1 MRRLALIAPPKIDV
15 HTALWGAWSDRGRL
29 SVGALLPVLGA
40 LLLAPA
46 ASAASGPNLTVTVV
60 KTAATKAPILSRITV
75 TDTTRN
81 RGRGRSPASATAF
94 FLSSD
99 RKPTS
104 SDLPAGTRR
113 VRALGAGRSNTGRV
127 RLTVPVLAAGGNWY
141 VLACAGAVG
150 SPPTPT
156 GAAHCRA
163 GARKLNVPAGPIP
176 RRGYFPRPSHP
187 RTVTPALDGSA
198 ATSGLISAA
207 SGGTLTATGP
217 NGARYTLEVPAGA
230 LASDETITM
239 TPVSSLAGSPLGAL
253 IGAVDLAPNGL
264 QLLKPA
270 TLTIVPL
277 SPVKP
282 AGVAGFEAFEGGQD
296 FGLYPLNR
304 GVGITMSLEHF
315 SEEGVADATA
325 AEIRVALS
333 LMPSRSQ
340 ADWQQ
345 VAAAALR
352 ARPFDPNALAV
363 IAAAYYRDVV
373 APVVAKAST
382 DDTYADS
389 AVAELEGWLRS
400 LGTIGLD
407 ENRYVASLVQSSSA
421 ILTRILR
428 IAVAQRYERCTA
440 SDDLSEIARLLAAE
454 RMAAVLNVD
463 LGDLAGLGEKCAHL
477 ELDVTTT
484 AERVFNTGDQVFT
497 ADIGVEDD
505 VPIDLT
511 GVAGQYTGTASPTYT
526 NWQYRVK
533 YGSGTAAAG
542 TAVITPSKVDFSLD
556 YNIYEQ
562 QNPKTKQVIRTVS
575 EPTLRLRFVP
585 GDTREMWTST
595 SGGSSPPLT
604 LWDDVWRDGHA
615 TELVPNQPTDV
626 YELDD
631 WQTVPP
637 GSGPLVAM
645 KTYPTR
651 TYCHKTFP
659 GCVPSY
665 DAITETTTLKLYH
678 RPQR

>member
-1 MRRLALIAPPKIDV
+1 MNAPGW
-15 HTALWGAWSDRGRL
+15 TRSARGRL
-29 SVGALLPVLGA
+29 SVGVLLPMLGA

-46 ASAASGPNLTVTVV
+46 ASAASGPNLTVIAV
-60 KTAATKAPILSRITV
+60 KTAATKALILSRFTV

-81 RGRGRSPASATAF
+81 RGRGRSPASATVF

-99 RKPTS
+99 RKPS
-104 SDLPAGTRR
+104 LADLPAGTGR
-113 VRALGAGRSNTGRV
+113 VRALGAGRSNTSRA
-127 RLTVPVLAAGGNWY
+127 RLTVPVLAAGGTWY

-150 SPPTPT
+150 HPPTST
-156 GAAHCRA
+156 GAGHCRA
-163 GARKLNVPAGPIP
+163 GARKLNVPPGPIP

-207 SGGTLTATGP
+207 SGGTLTATGR
-217 NGARYTLEVPAGA
+217 NGARYTLAVPAGA

-239 TPVSSLAGSPLGAL
+239 TPVSSLTGSPLGAL

-270 TLTIVPL
+270 TLTIVPP

-282 AGVAGFEAFEGGQD
+282 AEVAGFEAFEGGHD
-296 FGLYPLNR
+296 FGLNPLNR
-304 GVGITMSLEHF
+304 GGGIAMSLQHF
-315 SEEGVADATA
+315 SEEGAAEATA
-325 AEIRVALS
+325 AEIRVALL
-333 LMPSRSQ
+333 LMPSRPQ

-345 VAAAALR
+345 IAAAALR
-352 ARPFDPNALAV
+352 TRSFDPDALAV
-363 IAAAYYRDVV
+363 VAVAYYRDVV
-373 APVVAKAST
+373 APLVAKAST

-389 AVAELEGWLRS
+389 AVAELAGWLRS
-400 LGTIGLD
+400 VGTIGLD
-407 ENRYVASLVQSSSA
+407 GNRYVASLVQSSSV
-421 ILTRILR
+421 ILARILR
-428 IAVAQRYERCTA
+428 NAVAQRYQRCVG
-440 SDDLSEIARLLAAE
+440 SNDLSEITRLLAAE
-454 RMAAVLNVD
+454 RMAAILNVD
-463 LGDLAGLGEKCAHL
+463 LGVLAGLGEKCAHF

-497 ADIGVEDD
+497 GDIGVEDD
-505 VPIDLT
+505 VPIDVTAL
-511 GVAGQYTGTASPTYT
+511 AGQYTGTANPTYT

-533 YGSGTAAAG
+533 CGSGTAAAG
-542 TAVITPSKVDFSLD
+542 TAVASPSKADFSLD

-562 QNPKTKQVIRTVS
+562 PNPKTGQVVRTVS

-585 GDTREMWTST
+585 GDTREMWTSG
-595 SGGSSPPLT
+595 GGSSSPYLT

-615 TELVPNQPTDV
+615 TELVPNQLIDV

-631 WQTVPP
+631 WQTFPP

-651 TYCHKTFP
+651 TYCHNTVP

-665 DAITETTTLKLYH
+665 DAITETTMLKLYH